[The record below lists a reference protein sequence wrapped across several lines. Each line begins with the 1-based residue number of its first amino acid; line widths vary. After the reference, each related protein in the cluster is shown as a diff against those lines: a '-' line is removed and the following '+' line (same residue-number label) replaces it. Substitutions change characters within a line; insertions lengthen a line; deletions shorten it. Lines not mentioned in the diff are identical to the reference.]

1 MPDKMT
7 LNEAIYLVL
16 EVADE
21 SHKSVQFNKNSIL
34 KSERL
39 GEAIKHLQSF
49 LGDYYINERYVK

>member
-7 LNEAIYLVL
+7 LNEAVYLVL
-16 EVADE
+16 EVAVE

-39 GEAIKHLQSF
+39 GTAIKHLQSF
-49 LGDYYINERYVK
+49 LGDYNYNKGD

>member
-16 EVADE
+16 EVAEQYRKE
-21 SHKSVQFNKNSIL
+21 SKKGSIV
-34 KSERL
+34 KGERL
-39 GEAIKHLQSF
+39 GEAMKHLQSF

>member
-16 EVADE
+16 EVAEQDR
-21 SHKSVQFNKNSIL
+21 KFAQKDSIV
-34 KSERL
+34 KGERL

>member
-1 MPDKMT
+1 MDKMT
-7 LNEAIYLVL
+7 LNEAVYLVL
-16 EVADE
+16 EVAEE

-49 LGDYYINERYVK
+49 LGDYYINERL